1 MGELIATRYF
11 GSRDYRWIEQDSDGK
26 YDDAKHEKL

>member
-11 GSRDYRWIEQDSDGK
+11 GCGDHRWIEQDSDGK
-26 YDDAKHEKL
+26 NDDAQYE